1 MRQHGL
7 ARLYGVWFWDNH
19 HHQGVNLRVATLADV
34 IFVSHW
40 HERRYLNL
48 PTVLAGVHI
57 PAYSNQWSAGAIARY
72 YPAGLPAERRDDLFG
87 GFGRYAWA
95 VERNRFIEAV
105 SAACPEHH
113 LTLGKID
120 AYFSVSAAERLQTW
134 VEHKVQLVVPINR
147 DISTRVFEALMTGQI
162 PLLPDDLPD
171 LDSVIEP
178 QIQAAL
184 PVLRYKAGDVEAA
197 IAGWRQGLALFDRD
211 GEAGVRRRYEF
222 ARDRHSLAARLGD
235 FAGFFRHPGPS
246 KLVSDGK
253 RQFWDHWR

>member
-1 MRQHGL
+1 
-7 ARLYGVWFWDNH
+7 
-19 HHQGVNLRVATLADV
+19 
-34 IFVSHW
+34 
-40 HERRYLNL
+40 
-48 PTVLAGVHI
+48 
-57 PAYSNQWSAGAIARY
+57 
-72 YPAGLPAERRDDLFG
+72 
-87 GFGRYAWA
+87 
-95 VERNRFIEAV
+95 
-105 SAACPEHH
+105 
-113 LTLGKID
+113 
-120 AYFSVSAAERLQTW
+120 
-134 VEHKVQLVVPINR
+134 
-147 DISTRVFEALMTGQI
+147 
-162 PLLPDDLPD
+162 
-171 LDSVIEP
+171 VIEP